1 MRTDQDTLGDRQP
14 LLDPDGLI
22 IQSPIKRQNLLA
34 VCCCLLVMVLI
45 SASYAFTE
53 APLYRLYESVL
64 CREYYKEHDTFMV
77 DYHGEIPEEKC
88 KLPSIQQ
95 DLSMIT
101 SKQVQINLLPC
112 KYICNVWKIPF
123 TDK

>member
-1 MRTDQDTLGDRQP
+1 MSTDHGTSGEHEP
-14 LLDPDGLI
+14 LLAPDDRI
-22 IQSPIKRQNLLA
+22 IPAPLPRQNLTA
-34 VCCCLLVMVLI
+34 VFCCLLIMVLV

-64 CREYYKEHDTFMV
+64 CREYYKEHDTFMI
-77 DYHGEIPEEKC
+77 DYHREIPEEKC

-101 SKQVQINLLPC
+101 SKQVLINLLPC

-123 TDK
+123 TNK

>member
-88 KLPSIQQ
+88 NDYFQ
-95 DLSMIT
+95 T
-101 SKQVQINLLPC
+101 STNQPTSL
-112 KYICNVWKIPF
+112 
-123 TDK
+123 